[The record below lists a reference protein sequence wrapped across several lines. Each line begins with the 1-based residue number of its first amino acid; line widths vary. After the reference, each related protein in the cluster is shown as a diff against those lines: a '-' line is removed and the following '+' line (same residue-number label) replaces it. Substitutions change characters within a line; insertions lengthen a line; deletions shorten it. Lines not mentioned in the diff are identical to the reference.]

1 MPSPDSW
8 LEQYSKYT
16 LVCLMDKYGINSI
29 KINEYDKNSIFFSF
43 GYIYFDIDVMSE
55 FEIQVKMVSA

>member
-1 MPSPDSW
+1 
-8 LEQYSKYT
+8 
-16 LVCLMDKYGINSI
+16 MDKYGINSI
-29 KINEYDKNSIFFSF
+29 KINEIIWQKQHFFSF

>member
-1 MPSPDSW
+1 MNM
-8 LEQYSKYT
+8 T
-16 LVCLMDKYGINSI
+16 
-29 KINEYDKNSIFFSF
+29 KIAFFFSF